1 MEPGGSRWLQPGIR
15 TSLSADGASKA
26 DTKRGWWRSDGRWQ
40 SRSSYEMPDH
50 PLRVMTVRLAD
61 GKVKQEASQ
70 AATIWD
76 RSWQRVEAQP
86 ERGDHGYD

>member
-1 MEPGGSRWLQPGIR
+1 VAL
-15 TSLSADGASKA
+15 
-26 DTKRGWWRSDGRWQ
+26 GWALAVQ
-40 SRSSYEMPDH
+40 KFYEMPDH

-70 AATIWD
+70 AAAIWD

>member
-1 MEPGGSRWLQPGIR
+1 
-15 TSLSADGASKA
+15 
-26 DTKRGWWRSDGRWQ
+26 
-40 SRSSYEMPDH
+40 
-50 PLRVMTVRLAD
+50 MTVRLAE

-70 AATIWD
+70 AAAIWD

>member
-1 MEPGGSRWLQPGIR
+1 
-15 TSLSADGASKA
+15 
-26 DTKRGWWRSDGRWQ
+26 
-40 SRSSYEMPDH
+40 MPDH

-61 GKVKQEASQ
+61 GKVKQDASQ